1 MASFGVDWC
10 GGGRIYFKKNILGLA
25 LAYLSWSILA
35 VTYTFLT
42 MNTSTSSAAGAKTG
56 VAKTTTKAAGA
67 RVARL
72 SAVEIGGD
80 LPGVRK
86 SSRQVVAMP
95 LSTYQQGEL
104 RKRETADRRAI
115 EKAYSKTVRDNLK
128 SPPPSTGNGIQ
139 SATPL
144 RGGTDLDVQ
153 QSGSSFDCDE
163 SSMSFSASCIVSDSE
178 DMPRS
183 RVPSPS
189 ASPSRCFTNF
199 RLHTDRLSGEC
210 IVQAQRRLSDERLV
224 QDLKAQKELEALRTE
239 QVKMKLEQERL
250 ISENNEAQRQISQQ
264 AEMLKRLAA
273 AEMLQR
279 QAARYRQEQSIDPN
293 SPGIRESL
301 AVSEVGF
308 EAMMK
313 TQSLQIENREL
324 VSRIENLSSIMVR
337 RSLQLNLS
345 PSLKRLSFGLDTDS
359 LQDIGL
365 LANVLN
371 SVRLFCVCKKKGV
384 VAQTKKMEL
393 VKSDIFKSLKDF
405 LVVKKEARAY
415 AEVLYG
421 QAHANWIKFKG
432 KVSLTAWLRLSRFRN
447 NQRHRIQTFQYNWKI
462 HDQDIMTKCTAMW
475 VISTK
480 KASNIGV
487 AISQLP
493 AKLKRDAATLKK
505 FVKCFSNVVVAEKKF
520 WIVIE
525 RQARQT
531 LVLWGKTAQNLIMI
545 HSNVLKVHEKRLK
558 HSMKLALLSFQREAV
573 ELKRCRKFYRRFI
586 GRSALKEWRKNA
598 SKQLDLAHIDEALD
612 QSLIPDLAKLRLD
625 SPGGQIVQMDWV
637 SDPVQDHGDDTA
649 NAVVETAKGMLSR
662 ERGFLGALYRSCDV
676 CYPDVSL
683 GLPQVFEHYVSSM
696 CECVS
701 DNVLFNPR
709 PSGSVIVYHRLEI
722 EFLGDFIHQAPVLG
736 TWSFKDG
743 GGDAFGT
750 AVAAILVARLQCGVK
765 PWVHR
770 SDTQA
775 GTPPTTPVG
784 AMQAG
789 TPVTPAPPVQTAQ
802 VAPPVQT
809 AQVAPPVQT
818 AQTPDPQLPSRPVA
832 ARVVYDEYGRLC
844 PNY

>member
-1 MASFGVDWC
+1 
-10 GGGRIYFKKNILGLA
+10 
-25 LAYLSWSILA
+25 
-35 VTYTFLT
+35 
-42 MNTSTSSAAGAKTG
+42 
-56 VAKTTTKAAGA
+56 
-67 RVARL
+67 
-72 SAVEIGGD
+72 
-80 LPGVRK
+80 
-86 SSRQVVAMP
+86 
-95 LSTYQQGEL
+95 
-104 RKRETADRRAI
+104 
-115 EKAYSKTVRDNLK
+115 
-128 SPPPSTGNGIQ
+128 
-139 SATPL
+139 
-144 RGGTDLDVQ
+144 
-153 QSGSSFDCDE
+153 
-163 SSMSFSASCIVSDSE
+163 
-178 DMPRS
+178 
-183 RVPSPS
+183 
-189 ASPSRCFTNF
+189 
-199 RLHTDRLSGEC
+199 
-210 IVQAQRRLSDERLV
+210 LSDERLV

-337 RSLQLNLS
+337 RSLQSNLS
-345 PSLKRLSFGLDTDS
+345 PSLKRLSFGFDTDS
-359 LQDIGL
+359 FQDKIL

-384 VAQTKKMEL
+384 VAQTKNMGL

-447 NQRHRIQTFQYNWKI
+447 NQRHRIQMFQYEWKI
-462 HDQDIMTKCTAMW
+462 HDQDIMAKCTAMW

-480 KASNIGV
+480 KASSIGV
-487 AISQLP
+487 VISKLP

-505 FVKCFSNVVVAEKKF
+505 FVKCFLNVVVAKKRF
-520 WIVIE
+520 CRVIE

-531 LVLWGKTAQNLIMI
+531 LVLWSKTTKNLIII
-545 HSNVLKVHEKRLK
+545 HSKVLKVHEKRLK
-558 HSMKLALLSFQREAV
+558 HSMKFALLSIQREAV

-586 GRSALKEWRKNA
+586 GRSALKEWRENV
-598 SKQLDLAHIDEALD
+598 SKQLELAHMDEALD
-612 QSLIPDLAKLRLD
+612 QSLSPDFAELRLD
-625 SPGGQIVQMDWV
+625 SPGGQIMQTHCSEMDWV

-662 ERGFLGALYRSCDV
+662 QGGYLRALYRSCNV
-676 CYPDVSL
+676 CYPGGSL

-701 DNVLFNPR
+701 DNVLFSPR
-709 PSGSVIVYHRLEI
+709 PRGSVIVYHSQEI
-722 EFLGDFIHQAPVLG
+722 EFLRDFIRQDPVLG

-743 GGDAFGT
+743 GGDAFGA
-750 AVAAILVARLQCGVK
+750 AVAAILVARLQYEIK
-765 PWVHR
+765 PWVNQ

-775 GTPPTTPVG
+775 GTPPMTPVG

-789 TPVTPAPPVQTAQ
+789 TPVTP
-802 VAPPVQT
+802 APPVQT